1 MAKSG
6 NEDFRQVYLS
16 ENQMDLATNVLK
28 DLFTKTAATAIL
40 LGDMTGQLLTKIGGL
55 LDRDLEVFSV
65 LAASNFTAT
74 SEMARLIGEKASFEV
89 LFHEGEERSIYLM
102 SIDDRYILE
111 IIFKTSIPPG
121 TVRIYAKK
129 AKESLRQIILAES
142 MLVDISEIFD
152 DNFSSLLDEQF
163 DKTMNQKDQ
172 KK

>member
-1 MAKSG
+1 MAKTG

-16 ENQMDLATNVLK
+16 ENQMELATNVLK
-28 DLFTKTAATAIL
+28 DLYTKTAATAII
-40 LGDMTGQLLTKIGGL
+40 LGDMTGQLLSKIGGL

-111 IIFKTSIPPG
+111 IIFKTTIPPG

-129 AKESLRQIILAES
+129 AKESLRQIISSES
-142 MLVDISEIFD
+142 MEVDISEIFD

-163 DKTMNQKDQ
+163 DKTMGTKDP
-172 KK
+172 KN

>member
-1 MAKSG
+1 MGKSG

-16 ENQMDLATNVLK
+16 ENQIELANNVLK
-28 DLFTKTAATAIL
+28 DLFTKTAATAII
-40 LGDMTGQLLTKIGGL
+40 LGDMTGQLLSKIGGL

-102 SIDDRYILE
+102 SVDDRYMLE
-111 IIFKTSIPPG
+111 IIFKASIPPG
-121 TVRIYAKK
+121 TVRIYSKK
-129 AKESLRQIILAES
+129 AKEALRQIITSES
-142 MLVDISEIFD
+142 MEVDISEIFD

-163 DKTMNQKDQ
+163 DKTMNTKD